1 MVYMNKD
8 SVAEGR
14 GGPSFYVPAL
24 DGLRGVAILLV
35 MGFHGAIPHL
45 RGGFIGVDVFF
56 VLSGFLITL
65 LLLKERESVGRINLK
80 NFYIKR
86 ALRLLPALFL
96 LLGVFLGFSLLWF
109 EGGQL
114 RSKFIEALVITF
126 YAANWA
132 RAFDWHSPESLGHA
146 WSLSSEEQF
155 YILWPALL
163 MLLLKFTRSKF
174 ALGSAI
180 ALLAALSWAARIFL
194 AASGASY
201 ARLDYALDT
210 RADALLAGCLLAV
223 IVSGEVSG
231 RAKQFLEKWL
241 GPAALL
247 AAAALAGAALLFS
260 PKSMYLYYWGYASV
274 ALLASVIILDIIFS
288 RRSLIRKTLS
298 WRPLVGVGVIS
309 YGLYLW
315 HVPVYILVSRTGLKG
330 FWGFAAGT
338 GLTFWVAYLSFI
350 LLERPCLRLK
360 KRYLS

>member
-1 MVYMNKD
+1 MDKD

-24 DGLRGVAILLV
+24 DGLRGVAILSV
-35 MGFHGAIPHL
+35 MVFHGAIPHL
-45 RGGFIGVDVFF
+45 RGGFIGVDIFF
-56 VLSGFLITL
+56 VLSGFLITS
-65 LLLKERESVGRINLK
+65 LLLKEQASVGRINLK
-80 NFYIKR
+80 NFYVKR

-96 LLGVFLGFSLLWF
+96 LLGVFLVISSFLLEGSLL
-109 EGGQL
+109 
-114 RSKFIEALVITF
+114 RAKFIEALVIIF

-132 RAFDWHSPESLGHA
+132 RAFDWHSPETMGHA

-163 MLLLKFTRSKF
+163 ILSLKFTRSKLT
-174 ALGSAI
+174 LGSAI
-180 ALLAALSWAARIFL
+180 ALLAALSWAARILL
-194 AASGASY
+194 AASGASH

-223 IVSGEVSG
+223 LISGELSG
-231 RAKQFLEKWL
+231 RAKLFLEKWL

-260 PKSMYLYYWGYASV
+260 PKSMYLYYWGYAAV
-274 ALLASVIILDIIFS
+274 AFLASVIILDIIIS
-288 RRSLIRKTLS
+288 KRSLIRKLLS
-298 WRPLVGVGVIS
+298 WRPLVGIGVIS

-315 HVPVYILVSRTGLKG
+315 HVPVYALVSRTGLTG
-330 FWGFAAGT
+330 PGGFAAGT
-338 GLTFWVAYLSFI
+338 CLTFLAAYLSFV